1 MLQAEHISF
10 SYRKKQ
16 VLRDVCFTAKEGDFI
31 GIIGKNGCGK
41 STLLSILA
49 GVRKPDSGSVSFLD
63 TDLFAKSTVPA
74 ETIGYVPQLN
84 PLLPELSVGDNLKL
98 WLRDTSP
105 SNKEACMSLYREMD
119 LTDYLALPVAKLSEG
134 MKKRVSIASVLQ
146 NHPKLLIL
154 DEPSAALD
162 LPCKELIHN
171 QLRSFTAKGGIVLFT
186 THEEAEFSL
195 CTTLYILKD
204 GRLQLADCGQDRHT
218 LVQQF

>member
-10 SYRKKQ
+10 SYRKKH

-49 GVRKPDSGSVSFLD
+49 GVRKPDSGSVSFLNG
-63 TDLFAKSTVPA
+63 DLFAKSAVPA

-98 WLRDTSP
+98 WLRDTSAA
-105 SNKEACMSLYREMD
+105 NKEARVSLCREME
-119 LTDYLALPVAKLSEG
+119 LTDYLSVPVAKLSEG

-204 GRLQLADCGQDRHT
+204 GMLLLVDSGQDKHT